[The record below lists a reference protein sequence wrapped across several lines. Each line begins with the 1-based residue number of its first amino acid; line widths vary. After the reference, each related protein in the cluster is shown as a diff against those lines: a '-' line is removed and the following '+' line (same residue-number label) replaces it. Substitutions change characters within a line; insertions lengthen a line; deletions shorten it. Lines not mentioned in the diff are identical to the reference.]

1 MKPQSNK
8 SLAWRRLLFL
18 SSPRHAGIPTG
29 VELSKV
35 GLICADQPCAGLNQS
50 RLKFRAKQD
59 KAGMVRLEYGEQN
72 LVAAIFL
79 STLEQAKSYPSY
91 IPALQWGIFNCERI
105 SLIISCAFVV
115 CDGGK
120 LRHHQE
126 SPLQSR
132 REQRSTVQSR
142 APMVGTSR

>member
-1 MKPQSNK
+1 
-8 SLAWRRLLFL
+8 L

-35 GLICADQPCAGLNQS
+35 GLICADQPCAGLNES

-91 IPALQWGIFNCERI
+91 IPALQWRTFNSEGVL
-105 SLIISCAFVV
+105 LIMSCAFVV
-115 CDGGK
+115 YDGGK
-120 LRHHQE
+120 RRHHQE
-126 SPLQSR
+126 SLLQSR
-132 REQRSTVQSR
+132 REQRPTVQSK
-142 APMVGTSR
+142 APMIGTSR